1 MTLGSM
7 EILTLLILLIHE
19 SMMSPFIS
27 VFSKFIP
34 KYFIVCVAV
43 ISGVVFFISLSNNS
57 LLVYRNT
64 TAFHMLIFVSCIFSE
79 FVYKNLTFLAE
90 SSGFYIYIYIIYII
104 IHRDNFFVSD
114 SEACNFFPCLSALPK
129 TVSTTLNRTDESG
142 HPCLI
147 PYLRGKTFNLSP
159 LNII

>member
-1 MTLGSM
+1 MV
-7 EILTLLILLIHE
+7 
-19 SMMSPFIS
+19 SPFIS

-34 KYFIVCVAV
+34 KCFIVCVAV

-90 SSGFYIYIYIIYII
+90 SSVFYIYIYIHIYIYIIYII

-114 SEACNFFPCLSALPK
+114 SDAFNFFPCLIALPK
-129 TVSTTLNRTDESG
+129 TFSTTLNRTDESG
-142 HPCLI
+142 HSCLI
-147 PYLRGKTFNLSP
+147 PDLRGKTFNLSP